1 MKKIDYFWNRLYYSI
16 YCYHRCTQFY
26 IHKIVWS
33 AIKLSF
39 SIFYQHDTSKE
50 MKLDKKEKYVINSLT
65 DKRLSTIIMISDTSI
80 LALTMLLVW
89 GVMNCLTNIIPFLSI
104 SSISFLSFVI
114 ISGIPSL
121 AINHILI
128 WRKERYLKYFNQFES
143 DHSLF

>member
-1 MKKIDYFWNRLYYSI
+1 
-16 YCYHRCTQFY
+16 
-26 IHKIVWS
+26 
-33 AIKLSF
+33 
-39 SIFYQHDTSKE
+39 
-50 MKLDKKEKYVINSLT
+50 
-65 DKRLSTIIMISDTSI
+65 MISDTSI

-128 WRKERYLKYFNQFES
+128 WRKERYLKYFNQFEHETKKERKKWMLITLLCIIS
-143 DHSLF
+143 IGSFFILSFSVLII